1 MMEPLDDT
9 LTHYSSANYDPVKA
23 HEYYVKNRELKGRQQ
38 STKGMSDTQKE
49 AWSYTKNKIGGDKKA
64 ALTSSRNAQKA
75 KLEALQKQATET
87 RTRIRDKLEALL
99 KSLEVKEVKA
109 KVIEPPKLFEIPENA
124 TEHQKALFRAQNQR
138 KMNTYKTQVAQAED
152 DARKTNEAAR
162 KDASAKSKVARES
175 SSAELKKLGT
185 DLKGV
190 VEKARADYDA
200 AKKSTD
206 AKFKAEVDTEYNNIR
221 TKLPSAP
228 EKPKKSKRKRTAS
241 STKS

>member
-1 MMEPLDDT
+1 MMEPLDT

-23 HEYYVKNRELKGRQQ
+23 HEYYIKNRELKGRQQ

-75 KLEALQKQATET
+75 KLEALRKQGEAT
-87 RTRIRDKLEALL
+87 RTRIREKLEALL
-99 KSLEVKEVKA
+99 KSLEVKEIKA

-124 TEHQKALFRAQNQR
+124 TDQQKALFREQNRR
-138 KMNTYKTQVAQAED
+138 KMDTYRSKVASAEA

-162 KDASAKSKVARES
+162 KDASAKSKAAREAS
-175 SSAELKKLGT
+175 GAELKKLGT
-185 DLKGV
+185 DLKAV
-190 VEKARADYDA
+190 VEKARTDYEA
-200 AKKSTD
+200 AKKATE

-228 EKPKKSKRKRTAS
+228 EKPKKSSRKRTSS